1 MICYDFVKQDV
12 SSDILIKSI
21 NSSSISQDVVSLI
34 KRGDTLSV
42 QFESDLSYDEQITLQ
57 TIVDAHV
64 GGNGQ
69 FYQAIYQIEYYTSG
83 IKIAEEWY
91 ETDNGDGIYSRKAK
105 RIEYTWSGNKLI
117 QEDEYIYCTNEA
129 VWIKNSFKYYTN
141 VSGAVIRKP
150 V

>member
-1 MICYDFVKQDV
+1 MVCYDFAKQDV
-12 SSDILIKSI
+12 SYDILIKSI

-42 QFESDLSYDEQITLQ
+42 QFESDLSSDEQITLQ

-69 FYQAIYQIEYYTSG
+69 FYQAIYQIDYYTSG

-91 ETDNGDGIYSRKAK
+91 ETDNGDGTYTGKAK
-105 RIEYTWSGNKLI
+105 RTEYTWISNKLM
-117 QEDEYIYCTNEA
+117 QEDEYIYCTNGA
-129 VWIKNSFKYYTN
+129 IWVKNSYKYYTN
-141 VSGAVIRKP
+141 GSSVIKKP